1 MPNCDFY
8 ATKED
13 HEGLL
18 SWLFAEETCDV
29 YEHASD
35 FEQTLKCF
43 RSAAEV
49 LAQFE
54 RSYPN
59 GRRWHAV
66 HLQLYVRGAGPIFV
80 PRRVALDPRACGGA
94 TFRYNADGWGLVQFY
109 LGSASAGDVRLEDS
123 HTNHNS
129 LKRAQ
134 AWSGTVEGLDAVEAW
149 DFERITSFS
158 SRLNREIRKRGVAK
172 IGSRAVLP
180 GALKLWE
187 IGVAMGPYKPDEQ
200 IPSVCETQGWIFS
213 PFASISTNC
222 AMRRARVPGFF
233 APWVRNSTA

>member
-18 SWLFAEETCDV
+18 TWLFAEESCDV
-29 YEHASD
+29 YELASD
-35 FEQTLKCF
+35 FEQPLKCF

-59 GRRWHAV
+59 GKKWRSV
-66 HLQLYVRGAGPIFV
+66 HLQLYVRGAGPAFE
-80 PRRVALDPRACGGA
+80 PRRVELDPVACGGA
-94 TFRYNADGWGLVQFY
+94 TFRYDADGWGLVQLY
-109 LGSASAGDVRLEDS
+109 LGSASAGDERLEDS

-134 AWSGTVEGLDAVEAW
+134 SWSDTVEEMGDVGAW
-149 DFERITSFS
+149 DFAKITSFS

-172 IGSRAVLP
+172 VGSRAVLP
-180 GALKLWE
+180 GALKLWD
-187 IGVAMGPYKPDEQ
+187 IGVAMGPYKPGEYTLQRLD
-200 IPSVCETQGWIFS
+200 T
-213 PFASISTNC
+213 
-222 AMRRARVPGFF
+222 
-233 APWVRNSTA
+233 